1 MPDVLERGSLHGSP
15 YEVPKGWCVMEGESG
30 ETTNG
35 SRVETKVV
43 WTLIS
48 LATDE
53 VISCPSC
60 RRCGVCTLRADESL
74 SCSHCFTLSS
84 TGLPPQPCCTTLR
97 VSLPPSMGRQERE
110 TTVPKTCNRGL
121 HAGELL
127 QSVARY
133 ALYARSANSVNR
145 CTRPAESSGVA
156 FSMTTNRRR
165 RLLLESWA

>member
-60 RRCGVCTLRADESL
+60 RRCGFGLKVPPRAHDIKVFAEWAVSFHGCPSNVLPSILKEGQLLMPGDTLIDGTVLPNRLTRGSNERI
-74 SCSHCFTLSS
+74 
-84 TGLPPQPCCTTLR
+84 GLYT
-97 VSLPPSMGRQERE
+97 SPSIGYIDNMR
-110 TTVPKTCNRGL
+110 
-121 HAGELL
+121 
-127 QSVARY
+127 
-133 ALYARSANSVNR
+133 
-145 CTRPAESSGVA
+145 
-156 FSMTTNRRR
+156 
-165 RLLLESWA
+165 